1 MCEFGLTE
9 AGVTNCNPKYRSLC
23 GSSQITV
30 YLEMDVQHYN
40 AAALVLEQIH
50 CQILGFDSFM
60 CQ

>member
-40 AAALVLEQIH
+40 AAAIVLEQIH
-50 CQILGFDSFM
+50 C
-60 CQ
+60 